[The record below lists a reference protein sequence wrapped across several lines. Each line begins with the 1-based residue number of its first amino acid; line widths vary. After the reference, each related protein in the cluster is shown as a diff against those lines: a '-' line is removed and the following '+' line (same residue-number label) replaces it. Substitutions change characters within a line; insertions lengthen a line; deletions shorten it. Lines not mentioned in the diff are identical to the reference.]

1 MKTLKFEVVL
11 HGEMTEKSLDA
22 AWRCNDTAL
31 EMIAESLKRT
41 LAANLDKIVNNIFCE
56 EELYVGLQAEMLTI
70 GHSVE
75 VKVADVLNIRPRPP
89 VAVRQALEHVRSFLP
104 DVDRVTFTP
113 EGSWEYSEN
122 GDAPEGW
129 PDEIDQPIL
138 QAAYDAVKGPAV
150 FFVVE
155 G

>member
-11 HGEMTEKSLDA
+11 HGEMTEQALESA
-22 AWRCNDTAL
+22 ERRNDTAL
-31 EMIAESLKRT
+31 EMITEQLKRT
-41 LAANLDKIVNNIFCE
+41 LAANLDKIVNDIFCE
-56 EELYVGLQAEMLTI
+56 DELYSGLQAELVTM

-75 VKVADVLNIRPRPP
+75 VKVADVLNIVPKPP

-104 DVDRVTFTP
+104 NVDRVTFTP

-129 PDEIDQPIL
+129 HEDISADVL
-138 QAAYDAVKGPAV
+138 RAAWDAVKGPAV

>member
-11 HGEMTEKSLDA
+11 HGEMTEQALEA
-22 AWRCNDTAL
+22 AERRNDTAF
-31 EMIAESLKRT
+31 EMIAEQLKRT
-41 LAANLDKIVNNIFCE
+41 LAANLDSIVNEIFCE
-56 EELYVGLQAEMLTI
+56 EGLYAGLRGEILTM
-70 GHSVE
+70 GRSVE
-75 VKVADVLNIRPRPP
+75 VKVAEVLNIVPRPP

-113 EGSWEYSEN
+113 EGSWEYSQN
-122 GDAPEGW
+122 GDAPESWHEGISA
-129 PDEIDQPIL
+129 DVL
-138 QAAYDAVKGPAV
+138 RAAWDAVKGPAV

>member
-11 HGEMTEKSLDA
+11 HGEMTEQALDA
-22 AWRCNDTAL
+22 AERRNDTAF

-41 LAANLDKIVNNIFCE
+41 LAANLDGIVNDIFC

-75 VKVADVLNIRPRPP
+75 VKVAEVLNIVPKPP

-104 DVDRVTFTP
+104 DVT
-113 EGSWEYSEN
+113 G
-122 GDAPEGW
+122 
-129 PDEIDQPIL
+129 
-138 QAAYDAVKGPAV
+138 
-150 FFVVE
+150 
-155 G
+155 